1 MSAQESS
8 KTRHTEYSLILPVAA
23 LIILWFWGNTATF
36 SLVVVINL
44 IALVAILSS
53 AFSVV
58 RHADVLAHRL
68 GEPYGSLILSLSVVI
83 LEVSLISALMAT
95 GDAAPALMRDT
106 LYSIIMIV
114 TCGLVGAALLLGGRK
129 FATQY
134 VNLAGVKQ
142 YLIAI
147 FPLGI
152 IVLVFPNALP
162 GGNFT
167 VMQALLVSGIS
178 AAMYWVFLLIQTK
191 THQSLFVYEHEDEG
205 DDPHHGK
212 PSAHSSTWHTVWLLV
227 HLIAVIAVTKMN
239 ANTLESLLTELK
251 APEQFTGF
259 LVALL
264 ILSPEGLGAIKA
276 VLANQVQRAMNL
288 FFGSVLATI
297 SLTVPAVTLIATLTG
312 QQLIFGLEPP
322 QMMLWVARFLRVHL
336 CIGLHW
342 QDSFE
347 AGCFFFLPFLL
358 LFSCTSGAVTFDTCS
373 DLSSPRNSAVGSVA
387 GIFIIEIT

>member
-1 MSAQESS
+1 MNAQEAV
-8 KTRHTEYSLILPVAA
+8 KTRHKEYSLILPLATLA
-23 LIILWFWGNTATF
+23 ILWFWGASSSF
-36 SLVVVINL
+36 PAVVTINL
-44 IALVAILSS
+44 LALVAILSS

-114 TCGLVGAALLLGGRK
+114 TCGLVGAALLLGGHK

-152 IVLVFPNALP
+152 LVLVFPNALP
-162 GGNFT
+162 GGNFSIT
-167 VMQALLVSGIS
+167 QALLISAIS
-178 AAMYWVFLLIQTK
+178 AAMYGVFLLIQTK

-205 DDPHHGK
+205 DDPHHGR
-212 PSAHSSTWHTVWLLV
+212 PSAHSSLWHSVWLIV

-239 ANTLESLLTELK
+239 ANTLESLLTELN

-297 SLTVPAVTLIATLTG
+297 SLTVPAVTIIATLTG

-322 QMMLWVARFLRVHL
+322 QMVMMIA
-336 CIGLHW
+336 
-342 QDSFE
+342 
-347 AGCFFFLPFLL
+347 ALL
-358 LFSCTSGAVTFDTCS
+358 LCQISFSTGRTNVLNGAAH
-373 DLSSPRNSAVGSVA
+373 LAL
-387 GIFIIEIT
+387 FIGYLMTIML

>member
-1 MSAQESS
+1 MGAHEGS
-8 KTRHTEYSLILPVAA
+8 KTRHTEYTLILTIAA
-23 LIILWFWGNTATF
+23 LAVLAMWGSSTSF
-36 SLVVVINL
+36 PVVIAINL
-44 IALVAILSS
+44 LALVAILSS

-114 TCGLVGAALLLGGRK
+114 STGLVGCALLLGGNK

-134 VNLAGVKQ
+134 LNLAGVKQ
-142 YLIAI
+142 YMIAI
-147 FPLGI
+147 FPLAI
-152 IVLVFPNALP
+152 LVLVFPNALP

-167 VMQALLVSGIS
+167 TGQALLIAAIS
-178 AAMYWVFLLIQTK
+178 AAMYGVFLLIQTK
-191 THQSLFVYEHEDEG
+191 THQSLFIYEHEDEG
-205 DDPHHGK
+205 DDDDPHHGK
-212 PSAHSSTWHTVWLLV
+212 PSAHSSLRHAVWLLI
-227 HLIAVIAVTKMN
+227 HLVAVITVTKMN
-239 ANTLESLLTELK
+239 ANPLEFLLTELN
-251 APEQFTGF
+251 APAQFTGF

-264 ILSPEGLGAIKA
+264 ILSPEGLGAIRA

-297 SLTVPAVTLIATLTG
+297 SLTVPAVSIIATLTN

-322 QMMLWVARFLRVHL
+322 QMVMLMATLILCHISFSTGRTNVLNGAAHL
-336 CIGLHW
+336 
-342 QDSFE
+342 
-347 AGCFFFLPFLL
+347 A
-358 LFSCTSGAVTFDTCS
+358 LF
-373 DLSSPRNSAVGSVA
+373 VGYLMT
-387 GIFIIEIT
+387 IML